1 MKPLNI
7 LLADDNKD
15 DCFFF
20 KKALDV
26 RKVAHRFETVEDG
39 VQLIKYLLKNADKLP
54 DVLFL
59 DLNMPLKTG
68 FECLTEIKE
77 NARLKNIP
85 VVMFSTSFPRDRDY
99 EQGMIKMLYKIGAVD
114 FICKSDDFAEME
126 TLIHASLEKVME
138 KKPLIKA
145 A

>member
-20 KKALDV
+20 KRALDV
-26 RKVAHRFETVEDG
+26 RNIPHRFETVEDG
-39 VQLIKYLLKNADKLP
+39 VQLIKYLLKNTDKLP

-77 NARLKNIP
+77 NALLKDIP
-85 VVMFSTSFPRDRDY
+85 VVMFSTSFPRDKNY

-114 FICKSDDFAEME
+114 FIRKSDDFAEME
-126 TLIHASLEKVME
+126 TLIHASLQKVME

>member
-15 DCFFF
+15 DCYFF
-20 KKALDV
+20 KRALDV
-26 RKVAHRFETVEDG
+26 RNIPQRFETVEDG
-39 VQLIKYLLKNADKLP
+39 VKLMKHLIKNAARLP

-59 DLNMPLKTG
+59 DLNMPMKTG

-77 NARLKNIP
+77 NTVLKDIP
-85 VVMFSTSFPRDRDY
+85 VVMFSTSFPRDQNY

-114 FICKSDDFAEME
+114 FIRKSDDFTEME
-126 TLIHASLEKVME
+126 TLIHTSL
-138 KKPLIKA
+138 KKCDGRENTD
-145 A
+145 